1 MVSIS
6 SGVQLF
12 LHKLMKIIAI
22 LLVLTACNPGDFR
35 QAPDYD
41 LEVEKKSIAFGDTIV
56 SPVFS
61 LFSIENLAN
70 TDSPQ
75 HLFLDRF
82 KNIVITNPVQAR
94 FIRKIAI
101 KRGDGPNS
109 ISSGI
114 NDFFPLSDSTFL
126 IESFPSYYIINNS
139 GETIKKIDILSKLSN
154 LFGDKYE
161 DDLYITSSM
170 SHVPIIN
177 QNEYVL
183 QVFRPNLHIQADYPE
198 YPLFVKMRID
208 ENLRVELIPLDI
220 FFPEEFK
227 TQPNSTY
234 AQLERPKYN
243 TTDNHIVFGFGFSSK
258 VFMYNLAN
266 NTMSSLDLTIENGT
280 NFSPPEPTA
289 TTQIGNILFTGF
301 DVPLID
307 FENKKIFRHHIDVNE
322 EDPMSS
328 TNYLSVFDTDG
339 KKLIESSLGKNSDRM
354 LRNPF
359 LLDGQ
364 FYMNSYFPATEEE
377 NLDFYIFS
385 LIEK

>member
-1 MVSIS
+1 
-6 SGVQLF
+6 
-12 LHKLMKIIAI
+12 MKFIEI
-22 LLVLTACNPGDFR
+22 LLVLTSCNPGNFR

-41 LEVEKKSIAFGDTIV
+41 FEVEKKSIAFGDTIV

-61 LFSIENLAN
+61 SFSIENSAN

-82 KNIVITNPVQAR
+82 KNIVVTNPVEAR

-101 KRGDGPNS
+101 NTGDGPNS

-126 IESFPSYYIINNS
+126 IESFPSYYIINDS
-139 GETIKKIDILSKLSN
+139 GVTLKKIDILSKLNN

-170 SHVPIIN
+170 SQVPIIN
-177 QNEYVL
+177 QNENVL
-183 QVFRPNLHIQADYPE
+183 QVFRPNLQMKADYPE

-234 AQLERPKYN
+234 AQHENPKYN
-243 TTDNHIVFGFGFSSK
+243 ITNNHIVFGFGFSSK

-266 NTMSSLDLTIENGT
+266 STMSSLDLKIENGT
-280 NFSPPEPTA
+280 NFSPPEPIGK
-289 TTQIGNILFTGF
+289 TQIGNTLFTGF

-307 FENKKIFRHHIDVNE
+307 FENDKIFRFHIDINE
-322 EDPMSS
+322 ENSM
-328 TNYLSVFDTDG
+328 NNIGYLSVFDTDG
-339 KKLIESSLGKNSDRM
+339 NKLIESSLGKNSDRM

-377 NLDFYIFS
+377 NLDFYKFS